1 VFYARLAL
9 AAHHVQE
16 EEQDGTVRDMKDR
29 IDSISQVYSGGM
41 DLTVVL
47 DQMETKLKEWKVEI
61 LNEGG

>member
-1 VFYARLAL
+1 
-9 AAHHVQE
+9 
-16 EEQDGTVRDMKDR
+16 MKDR